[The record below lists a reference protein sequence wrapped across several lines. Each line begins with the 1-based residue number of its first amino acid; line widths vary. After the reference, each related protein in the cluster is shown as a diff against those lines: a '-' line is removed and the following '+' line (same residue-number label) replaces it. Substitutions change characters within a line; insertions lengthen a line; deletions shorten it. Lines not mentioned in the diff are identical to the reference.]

1 MTTELR
7 ERAVVPIRERAVVP
21 TFAVIAVGFLLIQ
34 DSLNTAAGLQGPATI
49 ALAGLAM
56 VLFLGGAINKRV
68 GREASNPN
76 PARIPLAMTLFVLWS
91 AMLLALEFSVPGLQH
106 VTVWF
111 LLPGVAALVARS
123 ASAGTLPTLFP
134 WWERALVLA
143 ALIYIGLCIIHGPG
157 AQAFPYSDR
166 GAGWVL
172 LSGLVLLV
180 ARQTREAGNVR
191 RLGAIGVVLLAII
204 LSESRTPMGIAMLML
219 AYMFINGVRSDGEET
234 KLKAFRVITTMVAGC
249 AGVWFMLTQVAF
261 VTNRFIVG
269 DGYTLFGIP
278 INTSGR
284 YVIWELTLK
293 SWEKNPW
300 FGNGPGSSQVM
311 LSKYFDGQIAHPHNE
326 YLRLLHDIGIVGLA
340 LWLAGIV
347 AILMAAVRRNRATAR
362 AGEQV
367 AHTAAILSVV
377 VILLASLTD
386 NVTITVFQAII
397 FGTMIGLSMAA
408 RRGIETTKPAPR
420 ECAGAHR

>member
-1 MTTELR
+1 M
-7 ERAVVPIRERAVVP
+7 P

-49 ALAGLAM
+49 ALAGLAL
-56 VLFLGGAINKRV
+56 VSFFGGAVKKRT
-68 GREASNPN
+68 GREASNPD
-76 PARIPLAMTLFVLWS
+76 PAHIPLGMTLFVLWS
-91 AMLLALEFSVPGLQH
+91 ALLLAFGFSVPGIQH

-111 LLPGVAALVARS
+111 LLPGVAALVART
-123 ASAGTLPTLFP
+123 ASTGTMPALFP

-143 ALIYIGLCIIHGPG
+143 ALIYIGLCIMHGPG
-157 AQAFPYSDR
+157 AQAFPYTDR

-172 LSGLVLLV
+172 LSGLVLLI
-180 ARQTREAGNVR
+180 ARQTRKAGNAR
-191 RLGAIGVVLLAII
+191 QLAAIGVVLLAII

-219 AYMFINGVRSDGEET
+219 AYMFINGVRSDGTET
-234 KLKAFRVITTMVAGC
+234 KLKAFRVITTIVAGC

-261 VTNRFIVG
+261 VTNRFIIG

-284 YVIWELTLK
+284 YVIWELTIK
-293 SWEKNPW
+293 SWEESPW

-326 YLRLLHDIGIVGLA
+326 YLRLLHDTGIVGLA

-347 AILMAAVRRNRATAR
+347 AILMAAVRRNRAATR
-362 AGEQV
+362 ADEKV

-377 VILLASLTD
+377 TIMLASLTD

-397 FGTMIGLSMAA
+397 FGTMIGFSMAA
-408 RRGIETTKPAPR
+408 RRECAQIEPSQI
-420 ECAGAHR
+420 ESAGAHR